1 MNLQVRN
8 PRARALAVEIARA
21 RGMSISDAVVNALQ
35 KDAAALPSR
44 RRPTA
49 EIAAEIRA
57 ELEAMGNPGGRD
69 WTREERDDMMGGL

>member
-8 PRARALAVEIARA
+8 PRAHELAVEIAKA

-35 KDAAALPSR
+35 NDAAALPSR

-49 EIAAEIRA
+49 EVAAEIRA
-57 ELEAMGNPGGRD
+57 ELLALGKPGGRD
-69 WTREERDDMMGGL
+69 WTREERDEMMGGH